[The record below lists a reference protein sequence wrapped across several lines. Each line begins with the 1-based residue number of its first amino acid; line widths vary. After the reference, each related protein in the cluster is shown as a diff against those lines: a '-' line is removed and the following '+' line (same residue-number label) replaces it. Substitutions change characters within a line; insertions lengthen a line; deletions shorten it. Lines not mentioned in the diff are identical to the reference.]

1 MERSCVLRAWAAT
14 THNNDRS
21 RYGNMIYPLRLFV
34 ALIVVAVA
42 KALLLPPRRL
52 TSTAPPAAAV
62 APSSSSSSS
71 SFPSSSSAPSSSRR
85 YAVPEWLVEGAV
97 APSEDDG
104 NLITVRFVNTVGGRD
119 VVVKVE
125 PGSNLLAVG
134 DNNGVALPRAC
145 RTGLCGS
152 CTCEVKDPEAIKT
165 ATNPRDGFATI
176 RACSTKCFVPDGMDE
191 MVVDVYRMRARAEAK
206 VDAAGAGGAGGA
218 AAAAAAYVD
227 PMARFSGNWEKEF
240 RPQWELEK
248 SQLAMMGQGQGQGQ
262 VGGASD
268 PRSRSCKK
276 CGGLGRVKCYNCDGS
291 GKVLMGDTASKLF
304 QCPICVGQLSCG
316 CGACRGT
323 GISMKK

>member
-1 MERSCVLRAWAAT
+1 
-14 THNNDRS
+14 
-21 RYGNMIYPLRLFV
+21 
-34 ALIVVAVA
+34 
-42 KALLLPPRRL
+42 
-52 TSTAPPAAAV
+52 V
-62 APSSSSSSS
+62 APK
-71 SFPSSSSAPSSSRR
+71 
-85 YAVPEWLVEGAV
+85 
-97 APSEDDG
+97 DDNG

-119 VVVKVE
+119 VVVQVE

-152 CTCEVKDPEAIKT
+152 CTCEVQDPEAIKT

-176 RACSTKCFVPDGMDE
+176 RACSTKCFVPEGMNE

-206 VDAAGAGGAGGA
+206 AGAGAGGAGAG

-248 SQLAMMGQGQGQGQ
+248 SQLAMMGQQGQGQGQ

-291 GKVLMGDTASKLF
+291 GKVLMGNAASQLF

-316 CGACRGT
+316 CGSCRGT